1 MAPGRARPQ
10 YRAPDDF
17 RGKPCYGCAVNEG
30 DWKTTLVF
38 MAMTE
43 SAHILV
49 VDDEAD
55 IRDELQE
62 YLARKGFRVST
73 ADGGPAMRRIL
84 DRKPADLII
93 LYLTM
98 PREHGL
104 TLVGHLRKTS
114 NAGIIILTGTGD
126 AADEIV
132 GLELGA
138 DDYISK
144 PFNSRELL
152 ARVRSVLRRVGG
164 ATDAGSEEDEA
175 SLQFVGWN
183 FNLSARRLNSPES
196 SEVPLTTAEFDLLA
210 TFVKN
215 ANRVLNRDQLL
226 GIMHDRDWSPFDR
239 SVDILV
245 SRLRR
250 KIEAD
255 PKKPQLIKTVRGK
268 GYVFTPKLTRD

>member
-1 MAPGRARPQ
+1 
-10 YRAPDDF
+10 
-17 RGKPCYGCAVNEG
+17 
-30 DWKTTLVF
+30 
-38 MAMTE
+38 MTE
-43 SAHILV
+43 PAHILV

-62 YLARKGFRVST
+62 YLAQHGFRVST

-84 DRKPADLII
+84 DRKPTDLII
-93 LYLTM
+93 LDLTM
-98 PREHGL
+98 PGEHGL
-104 TLVGHLRKTS
+104 DLLGGIRKRS
-114 NAGIIILTGTGD
+114 NAGIIILTGTGHAVD
-126 AADEIV
+126 QIV

-144 PFNSRELL
+144 PFSSRELL
-152 ARVRSVLRRVGG
+152 ARVRSVLRRAGG

-175 SLQFVGWN
+175 SLQFVGWS
-183 FNLSARRLNSPES
+183 FNLSARRLISPES

-215 ANRVLNRDQLL
+215 VNRVLNRDQLL

-255 PKKPQLIKTVRGK
+255 PKNPQLIKTVRGK
-268 GYVFTPKLTRD
+268 GYVFTPKVTRD

>member
-1 MAPGRARPQ
+1 
-10 YRAPDDF
+10 
-17 RGKPCYGCAVNEG
+17 
-30 DWKTTLVF
+30 
-38 MAMTE
+38 MTE
-43 SAHILV
+43 PAHILV

-62 YLARKGFRVST
+62 YLVQNGFRVST

-84 DRKPADLII
+84 DRKPTDLII
-93 LYLTM
+93 LDLTM
-98 PREHGL
+98 PGEHGL
-104 TLVGHLRKTS
+104 DLVGGIRTRS
-114 NAGIIILTGTGD
+114 NAGIIILTGTGHAVD
-126 AADEIV
+126 QIV

-175 SLQFVGWN
+175 ALQFVGWS
-183 FNLSARRLNSPES
+183 FNLSARQLISPEN

-210 TFVKN
+210 AFVKN
-215 ANRVLNRDQLL
+215 ANRVLNRDQVL
-226 GIMHDRDWSPFDR
+226 GITQERDWSPFDR

-255 PKKPQLIKTVRGK
+255 LKKPKLIKTVRGT
-268 GYVFTPKLTRD
+268 GYVFTPKVRRD

>member
-1 MAPGRARPQ
+1 MSSQVVTFGQAVAKAR
-10 YRAPDDF
+10 F
-17 RGKPCYGCAVNEG
+17 
-30 DWKTTLVF
+30 T
-38 MAMTE
+38 AMTE

-84 DRKPADLII
+84 HREPTVLII
-93 LYLTM
+93 LDLTM
-98 PREHGL
+98 PGEHGL
-104 TLVGHLRKTS
+104 DLVGGIRKTS

-144 PFNSRELL
+144 PCDLRKLL
-152 ARVRSVLRRVGG
+152 ARVRSVLRRVND

-175 SLQFVGWN
+175 PLEFVGWS
-183 FNLSARRLNSPES
+183 FNLSERRLISPAS

-215 ANRVLNRDQLL
+215 ANRVLNRDHLL
-226 GIMHDRDWSPFDR
+226 DITHNREWSPFDR
-239 SVDILV
+239 SVDNLV

-255 PKKPQLIKTVRGK
+255 PKKPKLINTVRGR
-268 GYVFTPKLTRD
+268 GYVFTPKVTRLAS